1 MPTILSENEMQKAWS
16 NYHEVTFSRA
26 NKRASTGDLK
36 TAATPAAQPQVTYKN
51 RTTKVI
57 AKKTLPNPKEK
68 LPAPINLADGE
79 VLATIAKDVKAM
91 APMQYLNPITN
102 QEKQSKLK
110 RWNFMSLWWSRSFLN
125 LWSHLQ
131 FT

>member
-1 MPTILSENEMQKAWS
+1 
-16 NYHEVTFSRA
+16 
-26 NKRASTGDLK
+26 
-36 TAATPAAQPQVTYKN
+36 
-51 RTTKVI
+51 
-57 AKKTLPNPKEK
+57 

-110 RWNFMSLWWSRSFLN
+110 R
-125 LWSHLQ
+125 
-131 FT
+131 